1 LSARWSIPAQVNGL
15 FRHGGDEEAQEQDVT
30 KSHSVGFALMSEHS
44 SYNAAL
50 GLARVVHERGHN
62 PIFFVSDQTI
72 FSQFVRTHG
81 FKAAAIPPGH
91 ESHFAKPDKIARFR
105 LWKRL
110 QNRAAS
116 IRLEQDFL
124 VDLIRTNSLDLCFV
138 DAVRYDLYPYALALA
153 KAGVPTMLLSYTFA
167 SRFGAAYPPVFSAAT
182 PPGATG
188 PNARSS
194 AMHALRWTW
203 ALGTRGRSHAFG
215 RAEYAQ
221 LVAKKWLDQMRNVS
235 FERELRRCGRRS
247 AWSEWK
253 RRPLIPEV
261 VFGHRTLDWPA
272 IASDPGRYYFGTT
285 DLFRQT
291 SDFDWSIVDPNK
303 PVVYCNLSTING
315 FENIDASGSGRAAA
329 AADPS
334 VARFRMARRYV
345 ETVLRCF
352 AQRPEWQLLIACG
365 PFYPTLQDAALTPQ
379 HPSVRTAP
387 AACGARPSRPC
398 HHVGRCRNRPGVH
411 QSRSSNGRSPGLDR
425 SVRECSP
432 RGRPQRRG
440 SRRPHGGHPGDAD
453 GDGRTRTDRPD
464 NPRVL
469 VRIADAMQCEPGNG
483 RTGCVRCA
491 PCRVETLVP
500 ESASFLNDP
509 GSTHRLWRPPVTG
522 RFLGS
527 VGSVVGSAIL
537 TNQPSASVRPDGRA
551 PTNPGALQIVWPDG
565 RNLFPWQH
573 GHDEALRGRRIVLH
587 PFARTGGAA
596 ERCEVT

>member
-1 LSARWSIPAQVNGL
+1 MSARWSIPAQVNGL
-15 FRHGGDEEAQEQDVT
+15 SRHGGDEEVQEQDVT
-30 KSHSVGFALMSEHS
+30 KGHNVGFALMSEHS

-50 GLARVVHERGHN
+50 GLARVVQERGHN

-81 FKAAAIPPGH
+81 FQAAAIPPGH

-116 IRLEQDFL
+116 IRVEQDFL

-138 DAVRYDLYPYALALA
+138 DAVRYDLYPFALALA

-167 SRFGAAYPPVFSAAT
+167 SRFGTAYPPVFSAAT

-194 AMHALRWTW
+194 AMHALHWAW

-334 VARFRMARRYV
+334 VTRFRMAKRYV

-365 PFYPTLQDAALTPQ
+365 PFYPTLQDAALTPNIHLFERLPQ
-379 HPSVRTAP
+379 LAVLERADLAITWG
-387 AACGARPSRPC
+387 GA
-398 HHVGRCRNRPGVH
+398 GT
-411 QSRSSNGRSPGLDR
+411 
-425 SVRECSP
+425 VRECINHGVP
-432 RGRPQRRG
+432 MVVLPAWTDQFGNAARVVARNVGVRGDLMEVTPETLMAMVERG
-440 SRRPHGGHPGDAD
+440 LTDQTI
-453 GDGRTRTDRPD
+453 RTSLSELR
-464 NPRVL
+464 
-469 VRIADAMQCEPGNG
+469 MQCNASQEMEGLLAFVG
-483 RTGCVRCA
+483 RHTG
-491 PCRVETLVP
+491 LK
-500 ESASFLNDP
+500 L
-509 GSTHRLWRPPVTG
+509 
-522 RFLGS
+522 
-527 VGSVVGSAIL
+527 
-537 TNQPSASVRPDGRA
+537 
-551 PTNPGALQIVWPDG
+551 
-565 RNLFPWQH
+565 
-573 GHDEALRGRRIVLH
+573 
-587 PFARTGGAA
+587 
-596 ERCEVT
+596 